1 MIYSYRQIGLG
12 NNERVP
18 RHKGCSTDKEGLGH
32 LLISSQDVS
41 PLRVGLI
48 VNVVGMMAITILHNR
63 GCILSVRYAV
73 PMVDG
78 HGRPRSAQHLHL
90 IEEDRGK
97 SEANRYSPSRLL

>member
-1 MIYSYRQIGLG
+1 MSACPDTKDAVQI
-12 NNERVP
+12 R
-18 RHKGCSTDKEGLGH
+18 RGH

-73 PMVDG
+73 PM
-78 HGRPRSAQHLHL
+78 PMAMA
-90 IEEDRGK
+90 DRVVR
-97 SEANRYSPSRLL
+97 NICTL

>member
-73 PMVDG
+73 PMAMADRVV
-78 HGRPRSAQHLHL
+78 QHLHL